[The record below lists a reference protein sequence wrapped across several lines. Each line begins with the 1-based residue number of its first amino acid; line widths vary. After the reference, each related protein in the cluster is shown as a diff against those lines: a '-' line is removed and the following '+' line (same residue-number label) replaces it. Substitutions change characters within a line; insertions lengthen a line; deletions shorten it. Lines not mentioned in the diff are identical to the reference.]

1 VKKMSMSGE
10 EAARRRIEEIE
21 RAHRQ
26 AQQDAISARLL
37 GEEQERQR
45 RAQQDAERLRREIM
59 ERARRN
65 Q

>member
-1 VKKMSMSGE
+1 MDMNPQE
-10 EAARRRIEEIE
+10 DAARRRLEEIE

-26 AQQDAISARLL
+26 AQEDAIAARLL

-45 RAQQDAERLRREIM
+45 RAQEDARRLQQEIM
-59 ERARRN
+59 ERGRRN

>member
-1 VKKMSMSGE
+1 MDPS

-26 AQQDAISARLL
+26 AKQDQIAARLL

-45 RAQQDAERLRREIM
+45 RAQQDAQRLQREIM

-65 Q
+65 QQR